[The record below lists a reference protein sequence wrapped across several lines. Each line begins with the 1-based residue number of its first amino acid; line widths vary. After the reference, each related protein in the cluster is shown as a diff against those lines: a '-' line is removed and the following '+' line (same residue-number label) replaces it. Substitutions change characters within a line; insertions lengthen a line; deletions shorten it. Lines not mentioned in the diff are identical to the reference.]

1 MRKCSLGAVLLFAF
15 CVTISGGV
23 RGEDSAASRALSV
36 TKAFAASATTAA
48 IATDI
53 TFTATAKSDA
63 ADGKVLYTVDFGDG
77 LAPASGSVK
86 SGTALSVKHQY
97 INAAWYN
104 VTLTLSDADGNS
116 SATTIGPIIIT
127 DSIGSG
133 KLQAKFD
140 FTKSGNDFLKLGGTL
155 RLPMGE
161 AATKTQFQ
169 FDIGGVLCGFTLN
182 GKGAGVITSNANVVS
197 GSAQPSTKCE
207 GVFKLYIKKKPA
219 KNEYA
224 SARFYLRLTK
234 GSFLS
239 AWLDENIFNRDAD
252 RESVK
257 IATKIYVTGFT
268 GTASATGG
276 ILYSS
281 TLTQQFNAR
290 QGKGGSL
297 R

>member
-1 MRKCSLGAVLLFAF
+1 M
-15 CVTISGGV
+15 
-23 RGEDSAASRALSV
+23 GEESAASRALTV

-53 TFTATAKSDA
+53 TFTATAKTDA
-63 ADGKVLYTVDFGDG
+63 ADGKVLYIVDFGDG

-86 SGTALSVKHQY
+86 SGTALSAKHQY
-97 INAAWYN
+97 INGAWYN

-133 KLQAKFD
+133 KLQARFD
-140 FTKSGNDFLKLGGTL
+140 FTKPGKDYLKLGGTL
-155 RLPMGE
+155 RLPMGD
-161 AATKTQFQ
+161 AAGKAQVQ
-169 FDIGGVLCGFTLN
+169 FDIGGVLCGFTLD
-182 GKGAGVITSNANVVS
+182 GKGTGVVTSNANVVS
-197 GSAQPSTKCE
+197 GSAQPATKCD
-207 GVFKLYIKKKPA
+207 GLFKLYIKKKPV
-219 KNEYA
+219 KSEYA
-224 SARFYLRLTK
+224 SARFYLRLNN

-239 AWLDENIFNRDAD
+239 AWLDENVFNRDAD

-257 IATKIYVTGFT
+257 IATKILVSGFSGT
-268 GTASATGG
+268 TASTGN